1 MKQFEEKCKRFPNF
15 KVFIQLAESGRI
27 QFLNDLRTKINQRKN
42 KEKEQ
47 EIQIRV
53 NAPKCSERE
62 AKEQYAND
70 EL

>member
-27 QFLNDLRTKINQRKN
+27 QFLNDLRTKINQTKN
-42 KEKEQ
+42 KEKKQ

-53 NAPKCSERE
+53 NAPKCSGRG